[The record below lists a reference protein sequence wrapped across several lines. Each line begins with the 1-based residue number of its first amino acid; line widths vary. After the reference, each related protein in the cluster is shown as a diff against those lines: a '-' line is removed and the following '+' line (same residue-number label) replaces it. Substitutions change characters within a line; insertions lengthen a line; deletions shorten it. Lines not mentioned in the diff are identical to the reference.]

1 MRKYGMTKSGVY
13 QIDPDGPFDKSEM
26 PIKAYCDF
34 DAGTTTTLSNSPL
47 TNEASPS
54 QEPLRSDMI

>member
-34 DAGTTTTLSNSPL
+34 DAGTTKTLNKNSPRPMKQ
-47 TNEASPS
+47 A
-54 QEPLRSDMI
+54 LRRNH